1 MTEEVMGSSAA
12 MAEPSSDGASVTG
25 SRRRTTKNARSY
37 GDDVL
42 TDRQP
47 RITDLVP
54 RRYSILFVG
63 LFAGLTVVAGLEAA
77 YLYLPQWAAVTSD
90 GQLAAVDLEAEGSLA
105 NWFSS
110 MTLALAAVVAAI
122 IFSLRRHRQDDY
134 HGRYRVWLWA
144 ALLWMTMSVDE
155 SASLHEGF
163 KELASHFSGQ
173 RGYGD
178 GSIWWIAGY
187 GLVFAALGTRLFL
200 EMRCCRLS
208 STALV
213 AGVGCYVAAVA
224 AKIGVVPEL
233 HGTYAVM
240 AEEGCEMLG
249 NVLLLFSMATHAR
262 YTILDAQGALSTKAK
277 KAAKAKSE
285 KDAAAEP
292 RKEPSSKSQAAA
304 EPVKR
309 SWFGGTTVDAAHAAP
324 PAPAAKTL
332 ESSKAGGKS
341 ASKPAAH
348 RATADEG
355 GSATRTARKQ
365 PAGSAEDD
373 DDFETDRRLSKAERK
388 ALRRQQD
395 RPRPGE

>member
-1 MTEEVMGSSAA
+1 
-12 MAEPSSDGASVTG
+12 MAEPSADGTGASNTG
-25 SRRRTTKNARSY
+25 SRRRATKNARSY

-47 RITDLVP
+47 RLTDLVP
-54 RRYSILFVG
+54 QRYSLLFVG
-63 LFAGLTVVAGLEAA
+63 LFAGLIVVAGLEAA
-77 YLYLPQWAAVTSD
+77 YLWLPKLTAMTSD

-144 ALLWMTMSVDE
+144 ALLWMAMSIDE

-187 GLVFAALGTRLFL
+187 GLVFAALGIRLFL

-208 STALV
+208 CTALV
-213 AGVGCYVAAVA
+213 AGVGCYVAAVV
-224 AKIGVVPEL
+224 AKIGIVPEL
-233 HGTYAVM
+233 GGTYAVM
-240 AEEGCEMLG
+240 TEEGGEMLG
-249 NVLLLFSMATHAR
+249 DVLLLFSMATHAR
-262 YTILDAQGALSTKAK
+262 YTILDAKGALSTKAK

-285 KDAAAEP
+285 KSAAAELK
-292 RKEPSSKSQAAA
+292 KEPSSKSQAAA

-309 SWFGGTTVDAAHAAP
+309 SWFGRTTVDAAHASP
-324 PAPAAKTL
+324 PAPAARTL

-341 ASKPAAH
+341 ASKPAAQQ
-348 RATADEG
+348 ATADEG
-355 GSATRTARKQ
+355 GDSATRTARR
-365 PAGSAEDD
+365 PPSDSAEDD
-373 DDFETDRRLSKAERK
+373 YDFETDRRLSKAERK
-388 ALRRQQD
+388 ARRRQKD
-395 RPRPGE
+395 RSRPGE